1 MASKHHLGISTI
13 AINQIHD
20 EIKGMLATAAENVSQ
35 SFKAVEEGASE
46 GIRPSQTGKEEID
59 LSNMRTVPEDFQ
71 DTCAGPDAQG
81 Y

>member
-46 GIRPSQTGKEEID
+46 GIQPSQTGKRKLI
-59 LSNMRTVPEDFQ
+59 
-71 DTCAGPDAQG
+71 
-81 Y
+81 